1 MAIIKL
7 SAVERRKL
15 SIFLTCLILAVLAW
29 FFFSLSNRYEYDV
42 KTAVSFKNLPL
53 NKAFNPLQSDT
64 VTLTVQGTGW
74 QLLFTKM
81 RIYPKDV
88 KVSLAPLQKRN
99 FVTFTNQLKKINLDY
114 STEQKIINVVPDTL
128 YFDFTTRKVK
138 KVPVR
143 LLTKF
148 TFIKQFGQSK
158 DIILDPSEVTV
169 TGPQSELDKISFWP
183 SDTLIRKNINNDIIG
198 NANLNKS
205 KEPNISVFPSQ
216 VQIKI
221 PVEEFTEKSL
231 NIPVKVINNR
241 EYYNIKLIP
250 EKVKVIFMVPLSLY
264 ENINEDD
271 FEATVNFDLWKI
283 DNMHQLP
290 VVIKKRKAY
299 LKFRRVEPNQLDFYI
314 KK

>member
-29 FFFSLSNRYEYDV
+29 LFFSLSNNYEYDV
-42 KTAVSFKNLPL
+42 KTAVAFKNPPL

-64 VTLTVQGTGW
+64 VTLKVQGTGW

-81 RIYPKDV
+81 RIYPKEV
-88 KVSLAPLQKRN
+88 KVSLAALQVRD
-99 FVTFTNQLKKINLDY
+99 FVTFSNQLKKINEDY
-114 STEQKIINVVPDTL
+114 STQQKIINVLPDTL

-138 KVPVR
+138 KVPIK
-143 LLTKF
+143 LLTKL
-148 TFIKQFGQSK
+148 TFIKQFGQSN
-158 DIILDPSEVTV
+158 DIILDPSEVTI

-183 SDTLIRKNINNDIIG
+183 TDTLIKKNV
-198 NANLNKS
+198 NADVISNVNLSQS

-216 VQIKI
+216 AQVKL

-231 NIPVKVINNR
+231 NITVKVVNNK
-241 EYYNIKLIP
+241 EYYNVKLIP

-264 ENINEDD
+264 GTINEDD
-271 FEATVNFDLWKI
+271 FEATVNFNLWKT
-283 DNMHQLP
+283 DKMNKLP
-290 VVIKKRKAY
+290 VVINKRKAY
-299 LKFRRVEPNQLDFYI
+299 LRFRRVEPNQLDFFI

>member
-15 SIFLTCLILAVLAW
+15 SIFLTCLILAVFAW
-29 FFFSLSNRYEYDV
+29 LFFSLSNNYEYDV
-42 KTAVSFKNLPL
+42 KTAVSFKNPPL

-64 VTLTVQGTGW
+64 VTLTVKGTGW

-81 RIYPKDV
+81 RIYPKEV
-88 KVSLAPLQKRN
+88 KVSLSPLQKRN
-99 FVTFTNQLKKINLDY
+99 FVTFTNQLKEINKDY

-138 KVPVR
+138 KVPVK
-143 LLTKF
+143 LLTKL

-158 DIILDPSEVTV
+158 DIILDPAEVTV

-183 SDTLIRKNINNDIIG
+183 SDTLIKKKVNNDIIG
-198 NANLNKS
+198 NVNLGRSN
-205 KEPNISVFPSQ
+205 EPNISIFPSQ
-216 VQIKI
+216 SQVKI
-221 PVEEFTEKSL
+221 PVEEFTERSL
-231 NIPVKVINNR
+231 NIPVKVINNK

-250 EKVKVIFMVPLSLY
+250 EKVKVVFMVPLSLY
-264 ENINEDD
+264 ESITEDD
-271 FEATVNFDLWKI
+271 FEASVNFDLWKI
-283 DNMHQLP
+283 DHMHQLP
-290 VVIKKRKAY
+290 IEIKKRKY
-299 LKFRRVEPNQLDFYI
+299 FLRFKRVEPNQLDFFI

>member
-15 SIFLTCLILAVLAW
+15 SIFLTCLILAVIAW
-29 FFFSLSNRYEYDV
+29 LFFSLSNHYKYDV
-42 KTAVSFKNLPL
+42 KTAVSFKDPPL

-88 KVSLAPLQKRN
+88 KVSLAPLQKRSY
-99 FVTFTNQLKKINLDY
+99 VTFTNQLEQINQDY
-114 STEQKIINVVPDTL
+114 STEQKIIKVVPDTL

-138 KVPVR
+138 KVQIK
-143 LLTKF
+143 LLTKL

-158 DIILDPSEVTV
+158 DIVLDPSEVTV
-169 TGPQSELDKISFWP
+169 TGPQSELDKIDFWP
-183 SDTLIRKNINNDIIG
+183 SDTLIKRNIDNDIIG
-198 NANLNKS
+198 NVNLRKPN
-205 KEPNISVFPSQ
+205 EPNISVFPSQ
-216 VQIKI
+216 FQVKL
-221 PVEEFTEKSL
+221 PVEEFTEKAL
-231 NIPVKVINNR
+231 TIPVKVINNK

-250 EKVKVIFMVPLSLY
+250 EKVKVVFMVPLSLY
-264 ENINEDD
+264 ATINEDD
-271 FEATVNFDLWKI
+271 FEATVDFDLWKI
-283 DNMHQLP
+283 ENMHQLP
-290 VVIKKRKAY
+290 IVIKKRKSY
-299 LKFRRVEPNQLDFYI
+299 LRFRRVEPNQIDFFI

>member
-29 FFFSLSNRYEYDV
+29 LFFSLSNNYEYEV
-42 KTAVSFKNLPL
+42 KTAVRFKNLPL

-74 QLLFTKM
+74 QLLFTKL
-81 RIYPKDV
+81 RIYPKEL
-88 KVSLAPLQKRN
+88 KVSLSTLQKRN
-99 FVTFTNQLKKINLDY
+99 FVTFTNQLKEINKDY
-114 STEQKIINVVPDTL
+114 STQQKIINVVPDTL

-138 KVPVR
+138 KVPIK
-143 LLTKF
+143 LLTKL

-169 TGPQSELDKISFWP
+169 TGPQNELDKISFWP
-183 SDTLIRKNINNDIIG
+183 SDTLVKNNIDNDIIG
-198 NANLNKS
+198 NVNLSKS
-205 KEPNISVFPSQ
+205 EEPNISVFPSQ
-216 VQIKI
+216 AQIKI
-221 PVEEFTEKSL
+221 PVEEFTEESF

-250 EKVKVIFMVPLSLY
+250 EKVKVVFMVPLSLY
-264 ENINEDD
+264 ENISEDD

-299 LKFRRVEPNQLDFYI
+299 LRFRRVEPNQLDFYI

>member
-29 FFFSLSNRYEYDV
+29 LFFSLSNNYEYEV
-42 KTAVSFKNLPL
+42 KTAVSFKNPPI

-81 RIYPKDV
+81 RIYPKEV
-88 KVSLAPLQKRN
+88 KVNLLPLQKRN
-99 FVTFTNQLKKINLDY
+99 FVTFANQLKEINKDY
-114 STEQKIINVVPDTL
+114 STQQKIINVVPDTL

-138 KVPVR
+138 KVPVK
-143 LLTKF
+143 LLTKL
-148 TFIKQFGQSK
+148 TFVKQFGQSK
-158 DIILDPSEVTV
+158 DIIINPIEVTV
-169 TGPQSELDKISFWP
+169 TGPQSDLDKINFWP
-183 SDTLIRKNINNDIIG
+183 SDTLIKKNVNNDIS
-198 NANLNKS
+198 ANVNLSRSN
-205 KEPNISVFPSQ
+205 EPNISVFPSLA
-216 VQIKI
+216 QIKI

-231 NIPVKVINNR
+231 NIAVKVINNR

-250 EKVKVIFMVPLSLY
+250 EKVKVVFMVPLSLY
-264 ENINEDD
+264 ESITEDD

-290 VVIKKRKAY
+290 VVIKKRKSF
-299 LKFRRVEPNQLDFYI
+299 LKFRRVEPNQLDFFI